1 MSHQAA
7 PLFANNWNVYQKII
21 FKNYMLH
28 LEFGNASRET
38 LKMLDNEF
46 VLTVLDLGCGDAHQ
60 MAQVLEGFKVNKYVG
75 YDLAEPALKIAAEN
89 LAGKAAQLVFKQG
102 KMEQL
107 IKEEEQCFD
116 LVYTSY
122 ALHHLQDDAKNSFLK
137 DCYQRLKP
145 NGRMI
150 HIDVARKKSQSREAY
165 ITDYLKLIR
174 EEWSLLNSEDFRLVE
189 EHIQQCDFPACI
201 DALQEWMVAAGF
213 SIENHL
219 KGDGRHSMF
228 VLKKQLPQS

>member
-28 LEFGNASRET
+28 HEFGNASRKT
-38 LKMLDNEF
+38 LELLDNEF
-46 VLTVLDLGCGDAHQ
+46 GLTVLDMGCGDAHQ
-60 MAQVLEGFKVNKYVG
+60 MAQVLEGFKVNEYIG
-75 YDLAEPALKIAAEN
+75 YDLAEPVLKIAAEN
-89 LAGKAAQLVFKQG
+89 LAGKAAQVVLKQG

-107 IKEEEQCFD
+107 IKEEVQSFD

-122 ALHHLQDDAKNSFLK
+122 ALHHLQDDAKNNFLK
-137 DCYQRLKP
+137 DCYQRLNP

-150 HIDVARKKSQSREAY
+150 HIDVARKKGQSREAY

-174 EEWSLLNSEDFRLVE
+174 EEWTLLNSEDFRLVE
-189 EHIQQCDFPACI
+189 EHIQQCDFPASI

-219 KGDGRHSMF
+219 EGDGRHSMY

>member
-38 LKMLDNEF
+38 LELLDNEF
-46 VLTVLDLGCGDAHQ
+46 GLTVLDMGCGDAHQ
-60 MAQVLEGFKVNKYVG
+60 MAQVLEGFKVNEYVG

-89 LAGKAAQLVFKQG
+89 LGGKAAQVVLKQG

-107 IKEEEQCFD
+107 IKEEVQSFD

-122 ALHHLQDDAKNSFLK
+122 ALHHLQDDAKNKFLK

-150 HIDVARKKSQSREAY
+150 HIDVARKKGQSREAY
-165 ITDYLKLIR
+165 IADYLKLIR
-174 EEWSLLNSEDFRLVE
+174 DEWTLLNSEDFHLVE
-189 EHIQQCDFPACI
+189 EHIHQCDFPASI
-201 DALQEWMVAAGF
+201 DALQEWMVATGF
-213 SIENHL
+213 SIENYL
-219 KGDGRHSMF
+219 EGDGRHCMF